1 MGCTH
6 SKVTDSHSLTHR
18 PTRTEARPQLA
29 AGRRAAGP
37 RLLLPTPPPSRDDR
51 REPSSNHFSSLCSS
65 ELPNLEMKAGFPVFR
80 RMKVGDGL
88 ETNCRGPLNVSA

>member
-37 RLLLPTPPPSRDDR
+37 RLPLPTPPPSGAESR
-51 REPSSNHFSSLCSS
+51 RSTGTEFKSLLLS
-65 ELPNLEMKAGFPVFR
+65 LFAG
-80 RMKVGDGL
+80 
-88 ETNCRGPLNVSA
+88 AA